1 MKLLEEL
8 YHGNLSGM
16 ENHLRPDSDL
26 AKAMDRVETL
36 RDSLQGELTAEQRKQ
51 LGELLESMEQR
62 SSIEVENAFVKGWR
76 LGVIIMLETLYSR

>member
-16 ENHLRPDSDL
+16 ENYLRTDGDL
-26 AKAMDRVETL
+26 AKAMGKVETL
-36 RDSLQGELTAEQRKQ
+36 RESLQGELTADQRKR
-51 LGELLESMEQR
+51 LDELLESMERR

-76 LGVIIMLETLYSR
+76 LGVIIMLETLYSQ